1 MFICSYISISVKNK
15 VFFVTYQKYTYFNF
29 AFTLKYNSFL
39 LDIYKNSF
47 YHDRQLL
54 KGYMMNL
61 QTIKPFITKKNTI
74 LGTTVLI
81 TIIWV
86 GHALFFN
93 ANSEEY
99 KTQPLIIGDITE
111 SITAS
116 GTINPLSTVSI
127 GTQASGRIAE
137 IYVDYNSE
145 VKEGQLLA
153 LIDQDNAK
161 ANVAQREAALEIA
174 KAQVAVE
181 ENNIKYYKKAL
192 DRISKLNASKYSTEK
207 ELEAAERDYENSIA
221 QLALEQAQV
230 KQAEASLNSAKTE
243 LSYTEIKSPV
253 NGIVISKA
261 VEVGQTVAASFSTP
275 ELFSVAE
282 DLTKMQIEASVVEA
296 DIAKV
301 KEGQTARF
309 SVDSYTD
316 EYFFGKVV
324 QVRNEAVSTSN
335 VVSYTVVIEIDNS
348 ELKLKPGM
356 TANVE
361 IITAEKKDILLAPN
375 QALRFY
381 MDDSDNAKR
390 YQDRGLWVIRN
401 GKPQRVVI
409 KIGVSDDSNTQIF
422 SDELQSGDKVIT
434 AKTASKEQQKAM
446 RMRMPR

>member
-1 MFICSYISISVKNK
+1 MISE
-15 VFFVTYQKYTYFNF
+15 
-29 AFTLKYNSFL
+29 LK
-39 LDIYKNSF
+39 
-47 YHDRQLL
+47 
-54 KGYMMNL
+54 
-61 QTIKPFITKKNTI
+61 TKSGRNIIIAI
-74 LGTTVLI
+74 LVI
-81 TIIWV
+81 AV
-86 GHALFFN
+86 ALFT
-93 ANSEEY
+93 Y
-99 KTQPLIIGDITE
+99 KKTSSHDTAQNFKTLPLTIGSITE

-116 GTINPLSTVSI
+116 GTINPLSTVTI

-145 VKEGQLLA
+145 VKKGQLLA

-161 ANVAQREAALEIA
+161 ANVAQREASLEIA

-207 ELEAAERDYENSIA
+207 ELEAAERDYDNAVA
-221 QLALEQAQV
+221 QLALEKAQV

-253 NGIVISKA
+253 DGIVISKA

-296 DIAKV
+296 DISKV
-301 KEGQTARF
+301 KEGQTAKF
-309 SVDSYTD
+309 TVDSYPD
-316 EYFFGKVV
+316 EFFFGKVV

-348 ELKLKPGM
+348 NLKLKPGM

-361 IITAEKKDILLAPN
+361 IITAVEKEVLLAPN

-381 MDDSDNAKR
+381 MEEGTDAKR
-390 YQDRGLWVIRN
+390 YQDRGIWIVRD
-401 GKPQRVVI
+401 GKPMRISV
-409 KIGVSDDSNTQIF
+409 KNGASDDSNTHIL
-422 SDELQSGDKVIT
+422 SDELKAGDMVIISKSGDKNGNNR
-434 AKTASKEQQKAM
+434 QM

>member
-1 MFICSYISISVKNK
+1 MISNLKMYSGKN
-15 VFFVTYQKYTYFNF
+15 VII
-29 AFTLKYNSFL
+29 A
-39 LDIYKNSF
+39 
-47 YHDRQLL
+47 
-54 KGYMMNL
+54 
-61 QTIKPFITKKNTI
+61 
-74 LGTTVLI
+74 VLI
-81 TIIWV
+81 IAI
-86 GHALFFN
+86 ALFAYKKFST
-93 ANSEEY
+93 AASEQNF
-99 KTQPLIIGDITE
+99 KTLPLTIGNITE

-116 GTINPLSTVSI
+116 GTINPLSTVTI

-145 VKEGQLLA
+145 VKQGQLLA

-207 ELEAAERDYENSIA
+207 ELEAAERDYDNAVA
-221 QLALEQAQV
+221 QLALEKAQV

-253 NGIVISKA
+253 DGIVISKA

-296 DIAKV
+296 DISKV
-301 KEGQTARF
+301 KEGQTAKF
-309 SVDSYTD
+309 TVDSYPD
-316 EYFFGKVV
+316 EYFFGKVI

-335 VVSYTVVIEIDNS
+335 VVSYTVVIEIDNNS
-348 ELKLKPGM
+348 LKLKPGM

-361 IITAEKKDILLAPN
+361 IITAVEKEVLLAPN

-381 MDDSDNAKR
+381 MEEGDDAKR
-390 YQDRGLWVIRN
+390 YQDRGIWIVRD
-401 GKPQRVVI
+401 GKPMRISV
-409 KIGVSDDSNTQIF
+409 KNGASDDSNTHIL
-422 SDELQSGDKVIT
+422 SDELKAGDMVIVSKST
-434 AKTASKEQQKAM
+434 ENNNKNKTM

>member
-1 MFICSYISISVKNK
+1 MNY
-15 VFFVTYQKYTYFNF
+15 
-29 AFTLKYNSFL
+29 A
-39 LDIYKNSF
+39 DIYAKAKEKIQTASRKELAI
-47 YHDRQLL
+47 YAAIGIALVLGVYKLL
-54 KGYMMNL
+54 PSSGRTGEFK
-61 QTIKPFITKKNTI
+61 
-74 LGTTVLI
+74 TTEIVR
-81 TIIWV
+81 
-86 GHALFFN
+86 A
-93 ANSEEY
+93 
-99 KTQPLIIGDITE
+99 DITE

-161 ANVAQREAALEIA
+161 ANVAQREASLEIA

-192 DRISKLNASKYSTEK
+192 DRISKLNASKYSTTK
-207 ELEAAERDYENSIA
+207 ELEAAERDYDNSVA
-221 QLALEQAQV
+221 QLALEKAQV
-230 KQAEASLNSAKTE
+230 KQAEAALNSAQTE

-301 KEGQTARF
+301 KEGQRVRF
-309 SVDSYTD
+309 TVDSYAD
-316 EYFFGKVV
+316 EYFDGVV
-324 QVRNEAVSTSN
+324 TQVRNEAITTSN
-335 VVSYTVVIEIDNS
+335 VVTYTVVIGIDNS
-348 ELKLKPGM
+348 SMKLRPGM

-361 IITAEKKDILLAPN
+361 IITAEKKGVLVVPN

-381 MDDSDNAKR
+381 MDEGDGAKR
-390 YQDRGLWVIRN
+390 YADRGIWLIRK
-401 GKPQRVVI
+401 GRPERVHVE
-409 KIGVSDDSNTQIF
+409 IGVSDDSNTQII
-422 SDELQSGDKVIT
+422 SEEIEENEKVIL
-434 AKTASKEQQKAM
+434 SKSEAEITKQM
-446 RMRMPR
+446 RLRMPR

>member
-1 MFICSYISISVKNK
+1 M
-15 VFFVTYQKYTYFNF
+15 
-29 AFTLKYNSFL
+29 LK
-39 LDIYKNSF
+39 D
-47 YHDRQLL
+47 LL
-54 KGYMMNL
+54 KGNL
-61 QTIKPFITKKNTI
+61 MEIKKLKTYFTVRNTI
-74 LGTTVLI
+74 LGIV
-81 TIIWV
+81 
-86 GHALFFN
+86 ALLMLGFGIKKIYSHS
-93 ANSEEY
+93 ATQMY
-99 KTQPLIIGDITE
+99 KTHPITVGNITE

-116 GTINPLSTVSI
+116 GTINPLSTISI
-127 GTQASGRIAE
+127 GTQASGRIAQ

-145 VKEGQLLA
+145 VQEGQLLA

-161 ANVAQREAALEIA
+161 ASVAQREAALEIA
-174 KAQVAVE
+174 KAQVNVV

-192 DRISKLNASKYSTEK
+192 DRISKLNASKYSAVK
-207 ELEAAERDYENSIA
+207 DLEAAERDYDNAVAE
-221 QLALEQAQV
+221 LALEKAQV
-230 KQAEASLNSAKTE
+230 KQAEAALNSALTE

-309 SVDSYTD
+309 TVDSYAD
-316 EYFFGKVV
+316 EFFYGKVV

-335 VVSYTVVIEIDNS
+335 VVTYTVVIEIDNS
-348 ELKLKPGM
+348 DLKLKPGM

-361 IITAEKKDILLAPN
+361 IITAEEKNVLLVPN

-381 MDDSDNAKR
+381 MDNTKR
-390 YQDRGLWVIRN
+390 YQDRGVWILRD
-401 GKPQRVVI
+401 GKPERISVSL
-409 KIGVSDDSNTQIF
+409 GVSDDNNTQIISTELKAGDEVIISKNGA
-422 SDELQSGDKVIT
+422 SDKGR
-434 AKTASKEQQKAM
+434 AM

>member
-1 MFICSYISISVKNK
+1 METQNLK
-15 VFFVTYQKYTYFNF
+15 TYFTFKNIVLGII
-29 AFTLKYNSFL
+29 AVLVIGLGVKK
-39 LDIYKNSF
+39 IYS
-47 YHDRQLL
+47 RSAVQ
-54 KGYMMNL
+54 M
-61 QTIKPFITKKNTI
+61 
-74 LGTTVLI
+74 
-81 TIIWV
+81 
-86 GHALFFN
+86 
-93 ANSEEY
+93 Y
-99 KTQPLIIGDITE
+99 KTQPLIIGSITE

-145 VKEGQLLA
+145 VKKDQLLA

-174 KAQVAVE
+174 KAQVNVVQ
-181 ENNIKYYKKAL
+181 NNIKYYKKAL
-192 DRISKLNASKYSTEK
+192 DRISQLNASKYSAVK
-207 ELEAAERDYENSIA
+207 DLEAAERDYDNAVA
-221 QLALEQAQV
+221 QLTLEQAQV
-230 KQAEASLNSAKTE
+230 KQAEASLNSALTE

-253 NGIVISKA
+253 DGIVISKA

-301 KEGQTARF
+301 KDGQTARF
-309 SVDSYTD
+309 TVDSYAD
-316 EYFFGKVV
+316 EYFYGKVV

-335 VVSYTVVIEIDNS
+335 VVTYTVVIEIDNS
-348 ELKLKPGM
+348 DLKLKPGM

-361 IITAEKKDILLAPN
+361 IITAEAKDVLLAPN

-381 MDDSDNAKR
+381 LDSSMR
-390 YQDRGLWVIRN
+390 YQDRGVWILRN
-401 GKPQRVVI
+401 GKPERI
-409 KIGVSDDSNTQIF
+409 TITLGISDDNNTQIN
-422 SDELQSGDKVIT
+422 SDELHAGDEVIISKTGDKGQ
-434 AKTASKEQQKAM
+434 ERAM

>member
-1 MFICSYISISVKNK
+1 MNY
-15 VFFVTYQKYTYFNF
+15 
-29 AFTLKYNSFL
+29 A
-39 LDIYKNSF
+39 DIYAKLKEKIQNTP
-47 YHDRQLL
+47 RKKLL
-54 KGYMMNL
+54 IYAGAAL
-61 QTIKPFITKKNTI
+61 V
-74 LGTTVLI
+74 VLCGI
-81 TIIWV
+81 CKFWPS
-86 GHALFFN
+86 HAGAGEF
-93 ANSEEY
+93 
-99 KTQPLIIGDITE
+99 KTAKIARVDITE

-116 GTINPLSTVSI
+116 GTINPLSIISV

-161 ANVAQREAALEIA
+161 ANVAQREASLEIA

-192 DRISKLNASKYSTEK
+192 DRISKLNASKYSTQK
-207 ELEAAERDYENSIA
+207 ELEAAERDYDNAVA
-221 QLALEQAQV
+221 QLTLEKAQV

-253 NGIVISKA
+253 DGIVISKA

-296 DIAKV
+296 DISNV
-301 KEGQTARF
+301 KEGQKVRF
-309 SVDSYTD
+309 NVDSYPD
-316 EYFFGKVV
+316 EYFEGKVT
-324 QVRNEAVSTSN
+324 QVRNEAVTTSN
-335 VVSYTVVIEIDNS
+335 VVTYTVVIGIDNS
-348 ELKLKPGM
+348 EMKLRPGM

-361 IITAEKKDILLAPN
+361 IITAEEKGVLAVPN

-390 YQDRGLWVIRN
+390 YADRGVWVLKR
-401 GKPQRVVI
+401 GKPERVSV
-409 KIGVSDDSNTQIF
+409 KLGASDDSNTQVL
-422 SDELQSGDKVIT
+422 SDELSEGDAVIL
-434 AKTASKEQQKAM
+434 SKSEAEVTKKM
-446 RMRMPR
+446 RLRMPR

>member
-1 MFICSYISISVKNK
+1 MY
-15 VFFVTYQKYTYFNF
+15 
-29 AFTLKYNSFL
+29 
-39 LDIYKNSF
+39 
-47 YHDRQLL
+47 L
-54 KGYMMNL
+54 KG
-61 QTIKPFITKKNTI
+61 KKMKKY
-74 LGTTVLI
+74 LFYI
-81 TIIWV
+81 TIILSVVFV
-86 GHALFFN
+86 GQKFFN
-93 ANSEEY
+93 KHTNETSY
-99 KTQPLIIGDITE
+99 TSKPLIIGNITE

-116 GTINPLSTVSI
+116 GIINPLSTVSI

-161 ANVAQREAALEIA
+161 ANVAQREASLEIA

-181 ENNIKYYKKAL
+181 ENNVKYYKKTL

-207 ELEAAERDYENSIA
+207 ELEAAERDYDNAIA
-221 QLALEQAQV
+221 QLGLNKAQV
-230 KQAEASLNSAKTE
+230 KQAEASLNSALTE
-243 LSYTEIKSPV
+243 LAYTEIKSPV

-301 KEGQTARF
+301 KEGQKVRF
-309 SVDSYTD
+309 VVDSYAD
-316 EYFFGKVV
+316 DYFYGIVT
-324 QVRNEAVSTSN
+324 QVRNQAVTTSN
-335 VVSYTVVIEIDNS
+335 VVTYTVVIGIDNS

-361 IITAEKKDILLAPN
+361 IITAEKENVLLAPN

-381 MDDSDNAKR
+381 IDDSDNAKR
-390 YQDRGLWVIRN
+390 YQDRGIWVMN
-401 GKPQRVVI
+401 NNKPERI
-409 KIGVSDDSNTQIF
+409 SIHIGVTDENNTEII
-422 SDELQSGDKVIT
+422 SEKLKAGDEVIVSKST
-434 AKTASKEQQKAM
+434 SAEAKKT
-446 RMRMPR
+446 RLRMPR